1 MQTLDEK
8 KDYLQRVFRASIGKG
23 ICRTVKEF
31 ADVLGVDKT
40 GLSSAMN
47 GNPRNLTDRLVRK
60 VENYAELN
68 RLFSDDPS
76 APAQAEPSRSS
87 GIYIPRET
95 LDLYT
100 NLSET
105 CRNLSAIVAR
115 MGVAAPALQSFA
127 PAQKNSTTDPLP

>member
-1 MQTLDEK
+1 MTTEDKLNALDDAYISLVEAG
-8 KDYLQRVFRASIGKG
+8 RVRNKSD
-23 ICRTVKEF
+23 F
-31 ADVLGVDKT
+31 AALLGVHRT
-40 GLSSAMN
+40 TLSSAMN
-47 GNPRNLTDRLVRK
+47 GDPRYLTDSLVSK
-60 VENYAELN
+60 AISLKKETQ
-68 RLFSDDPS
+68 DPA